1 MRLNRVGKGKVGEE
15 AAVRLLEKKEYKV
28 LERNYRTRFG
38 EIDVV
43 CLKGKVVVFV
53 EVKSKTGERFG
64 EPWEMVDKRKLK
76 QVERIAKM
84 YLIKRRLGEMR
95 CRIDVVG
102 VWLREEKV
110 ERLKH
115 WEDVGGDLT

>member
-1 MRLNRVGKGKVGEE
+1 MRLNRVGKGKMGEE
-15 AAVRLLEKKEYKV
+15 ASVKLLEKKGYKV

-43 CLKGKVVVFV
+43 CLKGNTVVFV

-64 EPWEMVDKRKLK
+64 EPWEMIDKRKLG

-84 YLIKRRLGEMR
+84 YLIKRRLGDML